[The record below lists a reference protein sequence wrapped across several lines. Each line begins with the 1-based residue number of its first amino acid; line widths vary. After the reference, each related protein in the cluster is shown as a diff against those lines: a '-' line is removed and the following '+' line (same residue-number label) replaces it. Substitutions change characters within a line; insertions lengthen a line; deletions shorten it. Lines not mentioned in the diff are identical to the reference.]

1 MRTPFRRGYNIDRR
15 NVQGNFGLKNICQK
29 DIFYLFRRAIMAKI
43 VTIEKGDLSQFAR
56 EKYCQELEAGNI
68 LFLPFIP
75 FPFSEEDH
83 QFLLAQKQTGAKNRK
98 NIAYKPKTN
107 TITNAVELSEET
119 SQRLLEVMQ
128 RYSQSCTAFL
138 SQLLPPYAEG
148 WGLDYASF
156 RPFQEKGR
164 QLRTRARNDLLH
176 VDSFPTRPMNGNRI
190 LRFFT
195 NINPTESRFWTTS
208 DPFEVLAERFGGKG
222 VSFPRN
228 DTLLRSLASIGKKV
242 GLPISLRSPYD
253 IFMLNLHNF
262 LKENQEFQQTCHK
275 DFWEFPP
282 RSCWIVFTDQVS
294 HAATAG
300 QYAIEQTYS
309 VPPSAL
315 VNPQTAPISVL
326 EKLSQMT
333 MISR

>member
-1 MRTPFRRGYNIDRR
+1 MYIVVFLG
-15 NVQGNFGLKNICQK
+15 GKH
-29 DIFYLFRRAIMAKI
+29 MARL
-43 VTIEKGDLSQFAR
+43 VTIEKGDLSQFPK

-83 QFLLAQKQTGAKNRK
+83 QFLLEQRQTGAKNRK

-107 TITNAVELSEET
+107 TITNAEGS
-119 SQRLLEVMQ
+119 SQQLLEVMQ
-128 RYSQSCTAFL
+128 RYSKSCTAFL
-138 SQLLPPYAEG
+138 SQLLSPYAEG
-148 WGLDYASF
+148 WQLDYASF

-176 VDSFPTRPMNGNRI
+176 VDSFPTRPMNGKRI

-253 IFMLNLHNF
+253 TFMLNLHNF

-300 QYAIEQTYS
+300 QYAIEQTYNI
-309 VPPSAL
+309 PTSAL

-326 EKLSQMT
+326 EKLSQRAL
-333 MISR
+333 ISH